1 MTWTILHLARES
13 SSSRLEARKAVRDF
27 RQAKS
32 LTGGADM
39 NLKGKVALI
48 TGGGTGIGAAIA
60 ERFVSDGAKVC
71 ITGRRKELL
80 EKVAKSLASGTVVIC
95 PGDVSKEE
103 DVKRMVD
110 TTVKFGGKINVLV
123 NNAGTNH
130 PAPIVELDPKMWQEV
145 IEVNLTGPFLLMKAV
160 IPHMLK
166 EGSGSVIN
174 IASLGGMRCLPAMP
188 AYCSSKAGLI
198 MLTQQAALEYGR
210 NHIRCNAV
218 CPGGVKTEMTRKDFG
233 QSGEMLGIDP
243 DTFIDQIALEIPM
256 RRFAASSEIGG
267 LCSYLASDDS
277 SFMTGA
283 VITMDGGTA
292 VVDAVGAAITAA
304 LRRGGIVD

>member
-1 MTWTILHLARES
+1 
-13 SSSRLEARKAVRDF
+13 
-27 RQAKS
+27 
-32 LTGGADM
+32 M
-39 NLKGKVALI
+39 NLKGKVALV
-48 TGGGTGIGAAIA
+48 TGGGTGIGTAIA
-60 ERFVSDGAKVC
+60 ERFVADGAKVC
-71 ITGRRKELL
+71 ISGRRKERL
-80 EKVAKSLASGTVVIC
+80 EEVAKSLPSGTVVIC

-110 TTVKFGGKINVLV
+110 TTVKFGDKLDVLV
-123 NNAGTNH
+123 NNAAINH
-130 PAPIVELDPKMWQEV
+130 PAPIVELDPKIWREIM
-145 IEVNLTGPFLLMKAV
+145 EVNLTGPFLLMKAV

-166 EGSGSVIN
+166 EGGGSIIN

-210 NHIRCNAV
+210 NNIRCNAV

-233 QSGEMLGIDP
+233 QFGEMLGIDP
-243 DTFIDQIALEIPM
+243 DTFINQIALEIPM
-256 RRFAASSEIGG
+256 HRFAASTEIGG

-277 SFMTGA
+277 SFMNGA
-283 VITMDGGTA
+283 VITIDGGTA
-292 VVDAVGAAITAA
+292 VVDVVGAAITAS

>member
-1 MTWTILHLARES
+1 
-13 SSSRLEARKAVRDF
+13 
-27 RQAKS
+27 
-32 LTGGADM
+32 M
-39 NLKGKVALI
+39 NLNGKVALI
-48 TGGGTGIGAAIA
+48 TGGGTGIGTAIA

-80 EKVAKSLASGTVVIC
+80 EKVAKSLPAGSVVIC
-95 PGDVSKEE
+95 QGDVSREE
-103 DVKRMVD
+103 DVKRMVE

-130 PAPIVELDPKMWQEV
+130 PAPIVELDPKKWQEV
-145 IEVNLTGPFLLMKAV
+145 IDVNLTGPFLLMKAV

-166 EGSGSVIN
+166 EGGGSIIN
-174 IASLGGMRCLPAMP
+174 ISSLGGMRCLPAMP
-188 AYCSSKAGLI
+188 AYCTSKAGLI

-210 NHIRCNAV
+210 NNIRCNAV

-233 QSGEMLGIDP
+233 QFGKMLGIEP
-243 DTFIDQIALEIPM
+243 DTFIDQIAVEIPM
-256 RRFAASSEIGG
+256 HRFADSSEMGG

-292 VVDAVGAAITAA
+292 VVDAVGAGITAA
-304 LRRGGIVD
+304 LRRGGLVD

>member
-1 MTWTILHLARES
+1 
-13 SSSRLEARKAVRDF
+13 
-27 RQAKS
+27 
-32 LTGGADM
+32 M
-39 NLKGKVALI
+39 NLKGKIALV
-48 TGGGTGIGAAIA
+48 TGGGTGLGTAIA
-60 ERFVSDGAKVC
+60 ERFVGDGAKVC

-80 EKVAKSLASGTVVIC
+80 EKVAKSLPSGSVVIC
-95 PGDVSKEE
+95 QGDVSKEE
-103 DVKRMVD
+103 DVKRMVE

-166 EGSGSVIN
+166 EGGGSIIN

-210 NHIRCNAV
+210 NNIRCNVV

-233 QSGEMLGIDP
+233 QFGEMLDIEP
-243 DTFIDQIALEIPM
+243 DTFIDQIAQEIPM
-256 RRFAASSEIGG
+256 RRFAVSSEIGG

-283 VITMDGGTA
+283 VITIDGGTA
-292 VVDAVGAAITAA
+292 VVDAVGAGITAA
-304 LRRGGIVD
+304 LRKGGLVD